1 MSFTASPARP
11 GPKPK
16 PHIREHLLCVGLDML
31 HANGYSASGIQQIVD
46 AAGVPKGSFYNY
58 FASKEAF
65 CGDIIDLYFERH
77 LPELRVLLR
86 NPQIPPLERLRG
98 YFAERID
105 GFQANGYSRG
115 CLMGNLSL
123 EMADQSD
130 MLRARLAV
138 HFRTWSELLAECIAS
153 AQDTGCIPCRLPAAL
168 LAGFVLNSWEGALLR
183 MRTEKSAAPL
193 HEFMQVVF
201 AGLLVSPHRGV
212 TK

>member
-1 MSFTASPARP
+1 MSFTASPVRP

-16 PHIREHLLCVGLDML
+16 PHIREHLLCVGLDLL
-31 HANGYSASGIQQIVD
+31 HAKGYSASGVQQIVD

-65 CGDIIDLYFERH
+65 CRDMIDLYFDHH
-77 LPELRVLLR
+77 LPELRALLR
-86 NPQIPPLERLRG
+86 NPQVPPLERLHG
-98 YFAERID
+98 YFAQRIAS
-105 GFQANGYSRG
+105 FQANGYARG
-115 CLMGNLSL
+115 CLLGNLSL

-130 MLRARLAV
+130 MLRARLAA

-153 AQDTGCIPCRLPAAL
+153 AQDTGSIPCRLPAAL

-183 MRTEKSAAPL
+183 MRAEKSAAPL

-201 AGLLVSPHRGV
+201 GVLLVSPHSGG